1 MNARRLVAGLFL
13 VAAPVIPAT
22 SFAVAAMP
30 VTQGQQAASASKQAA
45 APKKAAPPAAT
56 KGTVVNLVDLNTATA
71 AELAALPGIGDVYAA
86 KIIAGRPYRAKNEL
100 VQKKILAAGTYKKI
114 QKLVIAKQSK

>member
-1 MNARRLVAGLFL
+1 MNARRLVTGLFL
-13 VAAPVIPAT
+13 VASPAIPT
-22 SFAVAAMP
+22 SLFTLAAMP
-30 VTQGQQAASASKQAA
+30 ATQAASASKQAE
-45 APKKAAPPAAT
+45 APKKTAPPAAT
-56 KGTVVNLVDLNTATA
+56 KGTVVQLVDLNTATA
-71 AELAALPGIGDVYAA
+71 AELAALPGIGDAYAA